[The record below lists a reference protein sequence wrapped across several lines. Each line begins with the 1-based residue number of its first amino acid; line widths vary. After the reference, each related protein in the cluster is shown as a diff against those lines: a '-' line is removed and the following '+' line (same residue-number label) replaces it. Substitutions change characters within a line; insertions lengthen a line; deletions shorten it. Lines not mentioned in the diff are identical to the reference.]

1 MTTHGPISQRQF
13 LRETGIEIRANM
25 LLEKNPRI
33 SDDIT
38 KSLVL
43 LISPDEMG
51 ERFKFMCLFPNT
63 MEEIHSKSD
72 LHKYIL
78 IMYTFYYIAQI
89 ISTAHSIATQ

>member
-33 SDDIT
+33 ADDIT
-38 KSLVL
+38 KSLDL

-63 MEEIHSKSD
+63 MGEIHSK
-72 LHKYIL
+72 YPPAGFQ
-78 IMYTFYYIAQI
+78 T
-89 ISTAHSIATQ
+89 